1 MGWLQYSRPLW
12 LSIGNHY
19 ILYLKAITAQM
30 PIYRTGFPQR
40 PRGRIF
46 IDLARFA
53 FQGMRPLVKEVR
65 MRIVVRDM
73 NLFPACE
80 NVSLTESCR
89 ALLGHPDEGVRAYV
103 SIAKSCGA
111 LLRLDWRDARPP
123 RARIRAFPQLGRS
136 RGTGG
141 DATLGSRQCHSAPE
155 WRGPP
160 FVSRTHGHVNV
171 FKNQPWRDASSTVG

>member
-19 ILYLKAITAQM
+19 ILCLKAITAQM
-30 PIYRTGFPQR
+30 PICWTGFPQR
-40 PRGRIF
+40 QRAGCIF

-53 FQGMRPLVKEVR
+53 LQGMRPLLKEVC

-73 NLFPACE
+73 NLFPTRE
-80 NVSLTESCR
+80 IVSLPESCR
-89 ALLGHPDEGVRAYV
+89 ALFSRPDEGVRAYV

-141 DATLGSRQCHSAPE
+141 DATLGSRQCHGAPE
-155 WRGPP
+155 
-160 FVSRTHGHVNV
+160 
-171 FKNQPWRDASSTVG
+171 